1 MLAAHFRPIV
11 ECLALSRQEGCLKPW
26 KLLVRPNQSLRCSEG
41 MQLHE
46 QLFRASQEEISS
58 HEVDEAVADTTL

>member
-1 MLAAHFRPIV
+1 MLAAHFRPMV

-26 KLLVRPNQSLRCSEG
+26 KLWVRPNQSVRCTGG

-46 QLFRASQEEISS
+46 QRFRASQEEISS
-58 HEVDEAVADTTL
+58 QEVDEAVADTAL